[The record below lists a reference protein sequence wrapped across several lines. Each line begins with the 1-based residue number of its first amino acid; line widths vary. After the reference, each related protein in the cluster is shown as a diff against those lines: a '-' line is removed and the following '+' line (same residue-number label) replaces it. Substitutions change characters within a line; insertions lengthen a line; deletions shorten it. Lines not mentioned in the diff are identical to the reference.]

1 MLSGLLSI
9 FLIVVTSSSISSYNE
24 NYFYRR
30 TDALDSEKVSENIF
44 KVTFPFLG
52 GSTVFEKTIER
63 FNSVYPDKKI
73 NHIYTVPNPLR
84 LKKADALIFYII
96 TEDKK

>member
-1 MLSGLLSI
+1 MSGLLSI
-9 FLIVVTSSSISSYNE
+9 FLIVVTSSSISSYNG

-30 TDALDSEKVSENIF
+30 TDALDSEKVSEKY
-44 KVTFPFLG
+44 KVTFLSC

-63 FNSVYPDKKI
+63 FNLYIQTKNKSYLYRTKA
-73 NHIYTVPNPLR
+73 LR

-96 TEDKK
+96 TEDKR